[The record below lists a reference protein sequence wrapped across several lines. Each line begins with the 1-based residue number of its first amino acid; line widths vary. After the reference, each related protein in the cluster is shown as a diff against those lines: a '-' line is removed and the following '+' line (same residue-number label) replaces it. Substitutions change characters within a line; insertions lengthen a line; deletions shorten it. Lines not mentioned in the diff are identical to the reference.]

1 MPKRLDP
8 RIRDMTEGDLSR
20 EVVKLATGYGWKVYG
35 IKRTDRSRLVH
46 PSGVGW
52 PDLVFFRPGMVMF
65 AELKAHNGKLS
76 EEQEDWIA
84 CLASTFTRTYV
95 WTPTDWYDGSIA
107 EVLSAFL
114 VSATPPPRV
123 PPAPLVA

>member
-8 RIRDMTEGDLSR
+8 RVRDMTESDLSR
-20 EVVKLATGYGWKVYG
+20 EVVKMATDYGWKVYG
-35 IKRTDRSRLVH
+35 IHNTRKGGLRH
-46 PSGVGW
+46 PSGAGW
-52 PDLVFFRPGMVMF
+52 PDLVLFRPGMIMF

-76 EEQEDWIA
+76 EEQEGWIA
-84 CLASTFTRTYV
+84 ALSSTFTRTYV

-114 VSATPPPRV
+114 VSATPPPRT